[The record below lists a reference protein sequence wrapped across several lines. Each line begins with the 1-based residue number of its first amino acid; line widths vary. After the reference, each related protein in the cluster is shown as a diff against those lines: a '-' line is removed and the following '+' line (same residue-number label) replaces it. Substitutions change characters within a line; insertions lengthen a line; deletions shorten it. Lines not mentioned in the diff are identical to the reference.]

1 MIKYKLKTKK
11 YALLIKIQHFWVHES
26 LDETGQADTLFLEAG
41 DFLQVF
47 EDYIDQ
53 SYKSIQ

>member
-26 LDETGQADTLFLEAG
+26 LDETGQADTLVLEAG
-41 DFLQVF
+41 DFLQVL

-53 SYKSIQ
+53 Y